1 MYKCTCGCTCGVQ
14 LYMNMCAC
22 GISYIFLF
30 DYICV
35 GAGGRC
41 PSVDQC
47 CISVVVGKRGGGGI
61 RTFQYSTLS
70 KYIPLIAGTLSN
82 QIAYDVYNVHPTNA

>member
-1 MYKCTCGCTCGVQ
+1 MHVVYHTLFC
-14 LYMNMCAC
+14 LI
-22 GISYIFLF
+22 IS
-30 DYICV
+30 V
-35 GAGGRC
+35 GGQGGRC